1 MSPID
6 LIDSH
11 AHLDMEEFDPDREAV
26 LRRAAEAGIGAVLC
40 PIEAS
45 SRRSLDVTLGLP
57 SGRPAIYA
65 AAGLHPHQAKLLSP
79 AILSVVDK
87 LASEKKICAIGEIG
101 LDFHYDY
108 AAPEEQKAAFREQLA
123 LARSVHLPA
132 IVHSRE
138 AGPDILRAV
147 QEEGFTNGGIL
158 HCFTEDWDLA
168 AAMLD
173 AGFFI
178 SFSGIITFPKSQ
190 ALRDIVVKVP
200 ADRLLVET
208 DAPYLAPVPHR
219 GRRNEPAYVVETA
232 SCAARLKGL
241 DLPRF
246 AETVVRNF
254 HALFPERV

>member
-1 MSPID
+1 
-6 LIDSH
+6 
-11 AHLDMEEFDPDREAV
+11 MEEFDSDRSAV
-26 LRRAAEAGIGAVLC
+26 LQRAAEAGVGTILC

-45 SRRSLDVTLGLP
+45 SERSLAVTLNLP
-57 SGRPAIYA
+57 SGRPAILA

-79 AILSVVDK
+79 AV
-87 LASEKKICAIGEIG
+87 LAAIERLAFEKKICAIGEIG
-101 LDFHYDY
+101 LDFHYDH
-108 AAPEEQKAAFREQLA
+108 ATPGEQTRAFREQLA
-123 LARSVHLPA
+123 LTRAMNLPA
-132 IVHSRE
+132 IIHSRN

-147 QEEGFTNGGIL
+147 QDETFKNGGIL
-158 HCFTEDWDLA
+158 HCFTEDWEFA

-190 ALRDIVVKVP
+190 ALREIAVKVP

-232 SCAARLKGL
+232 ACAARLKGM
-241 DLPRF
+241 DLARF
-246 AETVVRNF
+246 AEIITRNF
-254 HALFPERV
+254 KALFPTGSGVKLA